1 MRSRAFPGRLY
12 HILNRLKINETVLNN
27 EIEFVEEVLQGRVPR
42 TAKIPVPFQSRSP
55 DLPSGYYN
63 QNDNDS
69 VVFCHND
76 LKRGNIMK
84 ADSSIFNEKCKLA
97 NAILFSGP

>member
-1 MRSRAFPGRLY
+1 MRSRAFPGRLH
-12 HILNRLKINETVLNN
+12 HILNQLKINETVLNN

-42 TAKIPVPFQSRSP
+42 TGKIPVLFQSRSS

-63 QNDNDS
+63 QNGNDA

-84 ADSSIFNEKCKLA
+84 ADSSTFNGKCKLA
-97 NAILFSGP
+97 KANLESKF